1 MSASG
6 RPASHEIR
14 VEGILDGRSAAWSGG
29 LQVQGAGAQTVIS
42 GLLAGQPGLHG
53 LLDKIGAL
61 GLCLIPVLRL
71 DPDAPETGGDA
82 AIRGSASSPDTARQ
96 PARCHLRVTH
106 RRAAKFHP
114 AGTFG

>member
-1 MSASG
+1 VSASG

-14 VEGILDGRSAAWSGG
+14 VEGILDGRWAAWSGG

-71 DPDAPETGGDA
+71 DPDEQRLAEMPLSAVPHRALTPPPS
-82 AIRGSASSPDTARQ
+82 RPGS
-96 PARCHLRVTH
+96 
-106 RRAAKFHP
+106 
-114 AGTFG
+114 TFG

>member
-14 VEGILDGRSAAWSGG
+14 VEGILDGRWAAWFGG

-53 LLDKIGAL
+53 LLGKIGDL
-61 GLCLIPVLRL
+61 GLCLIPVRRL
-71 DPDAPETGGDA
+71 DPGEPETGGDA
-82 AIRGSASSPDTARQ
+82 AIGGSASCPDTAPQ
-96 PARCHLRVTH
+96 PAR
-106 RRAAKFHP
+106 
-114 AGTFG
+114 

>member
-14 VEGILDGRSAAWSGG
+14 VEGILDGRWAAWSGG

-53 LLDKIGAL
+53 LLDKIGDL
-61 GLCLIPVLRL
+61 GLCLIPCSGWTPMNR
-71 DPDAPETGGDA
+71 DW
-82 AIRGSASSPDTARQ
+82 R
-96 PARCHLRVTH
+96 RCRY
-106 RRAAKFHP
+106 RRFRITP
-114 AGTFG
+114 

>member
-14 VEGILDGRSAAWSGG
+14 VEGILDGRWAAWSGG

-82 AIRGSASSPDTARQ
+82 AIRGSASSPDTAPQ
-96 PARCHLRVTH
+96 PAR
-106 RRAAKFHP
+106 
-114 AGTFG
+114 